1 MLIIYYCCVDIAMKW
16 KQKVDLFDCRN
27 KLWYIEAA
35 TCSKDIVILMDN
47 SGSMTGYRNT
57 IARLTVSNI
66 LDTLNNND
74 FVNVFNYSEEADEVV
89 PCFKDMLVQVREHTA
104 RVVVNVAEPQ
114 LMKGTHSAD

>member
-1 MLIIYYCCVDIAMKW
+1 MKW
-16 KQKVDLFDCRN
+16 KQEIDLFDCRN
-27 KLWYIEAA
+27 RFWYIQAA

-74 FVNVFNYSEEADEVV
+74 FVNVYNYSDRADEAV
-89 PCFKDMLVQVREHTA
+89 PCFKDKLVQVR
-104 RVVVNVAEPQ
+104 
-114 LMKGTHSAD
+114 

>member
-1 MLIIYYCCVDIAMKW
+1 MKW
-16 KQKVDLFDCRN
+16 KQEVDLFDCRSRF
-27 KLWYIEAA
+27 WYIEAA

-57 IARLTVSNI
+57 IARRTIGNI

-74 FVNVFNYSEEADEVV
+74 FVNVFNYSDRAEEVV

-104 RVVVNVAEPQ
+104 YSMNSGEYGCTPVDVGHTFCGIKVD
-114 LMKGTHSAD
+114 ADI

>member
-16 KQKVDLFDCRN
+16 KQEVDLFDCRN
-27 KLWYIEAA
+27 RFWYIEAA
-35 TCSKDIVILMDN
+35 SCSKDIVILMDN

-57 IARLTVSNI
+57 IARRTVGNI

-74 FVNVFNYSEEADEVV
+74 FVNVFNYSDRAEEVV

-104 RVVVNVAEPQ
+104 SVLVDMAEPQ
-114 LMKGTHSAD
+114 LM